1 MLTYK
6 DVHLLYTLPVIGV
19 LSLIARPFINRLEI
33 FKIAFISAI
42 GLVYTTPLN
51 NYIFYRKGRSYA
63 PEDILGVIGH
73 VPIEEYVFFVVQTV
87 LTSLWA
93 LLCVRW
99 STPCLNFNYDK
110 HSYQLIRWIP
120 IAFLAIATV
129 VGYIIAIPGQ
139 STFYLGCVLWWVS
152 PVVIFMWYGAG
163 NFFIKKI
170 IPCTFAIVVPTLY
183 LCWIDQIA
191 LKENIWHI
199 NEKTM
204 LNIIFVAEDL
214 PFEEAIF
221 FLISN
226 VIVVLAGCCFDKARG
241 MIETYTLE
249 YPQRFTINWAFI
261 RQLFWAFTTSEYNML
276 QIVTGDIKESIGVI
290 ATASK
295 SFTAASFLFQ
305 SGIRLDLIILYSF
318 CRVTD
323 DMIDNELDVEK
334 KKRKFELTN
343 NFINELFHD
352 RKSDYDVGT
361 KPQKLNIDWTKYES
375 GLTDVEMSCFR
386 ALSRIAFYL
395 PRKPFEELLAGYKWD
410 IEGRLIRNEDDL
422 LLYSTYVAGSVGAL
436 CVYVMM
442 YRCDND
448 KFELVE
454 NYDYVIKKAYQM
466 GQALQLVN
474 IARDIVTD
482 SETLGRC
489 YIPTEYM
496 DDEDEEVKILCQEK
510 KPRSLGDKKLKKY
523 STRMIHL
530 ANKQQLESV
539 DAIKCLPRETRG
551 SVLATTDIYRGLV
564 SAIQSSPTYPARA
577 SLSKWNKIVIGF
589 YSLYI
594 KSIKYII

>member
-1 MLTYK
+1 M
-6 DVHLLYTLPVIGV
+6 
-19 LSLIARPFINRLEI
+19 
-33 FKIAFISAI
+33 
-42 GLVYTTPLN
+42 
-51 NYIFYRKGRSYA
+51 
-63 PEDILGVIGH
+63 
-73 VPIEEYVFFVVQTV
+73 FFVIQTV

-93 LLCVRW
+93 LVSFGW
-99 STPCLNFNYDK
+99 STPCLNLNYEK

-120 IAFLAIATV
+120 IAVLAISTV

-139 STFYLGCVLWWVS
+139 ATFYLGCVLWWVS

-163 NFFIKKI
+163 NFFVKKKI
-170 IPCTFAIVVPTLY
+170 PCFFAIVVPTLY
-183 LCWIDQIA
+183 LCWIDQLA

-204 LNIIFVAEDL
+204 LNIFVAEDL
-214 PFEEAIF
+214 PFEEAF
-221 FLISN
+221 FFFISN
-226 VIVVLAGCCFDKARG
+226 FIVVLAGCCFDKARG
-241 MIETYTLE
+241 MIDTYTLE
-249 YPQRFTINWAFI
+249 YPQRFNINWAFI
-261 RQLFWAFTTSEYNML
+261 RQLFWAFATSEYNMP
-276 QIVTGDIKESIGVI
+276 QIVTEDIKESIDIITVTSKSF
-290 ATASK
+290 ATAS
-295 SFTAASFLFQ
+295 FFFQ
-305 SGIRLDLIILYSF
+305 AGIRLDLIILYSF

-334 KKRKFELTN
+334 KKRKFQLTN

-375 GLTDVEMSCFR
+375 ELTDAEMSCFR

-410 IEGRLIRNEDDL
+410 IEARLIKNEDDL
-422 LLYSTYVAGSVGAL
+422 LLYSTYVAGSVGVL

-448 KFELVE
+448 KFKLVE

-466 GQALQLVN
+466 GQSLQLVN

-496 DDEDEEVKILCQEK
+496 DEKDEEVKILCQEK
-510 KPRSLGDKKLKKY
+510 KPWSLGDKKLKKY
-523 STRMIHL
+523 STRLIHL

-551 SVLATTDIYRGLV
+551 SVLATTDIYQGLV

-577 SLSKWNKIVIGF
+577 SLSKWNKIVIGI

-594 KSIKYII
+594 KSIQYVV

>member
-1 MLTYK
+1 MLTYI
-6 DVHLLYTLPVIGV
+6 DVHLLYMLPVIGV
-19 LSLIARPFINRLEI
+19 LSLITRPFLNRSEV
-33 FKIAFISAI
+33 FKIALISAI
-42 GLVYTTPLN
+42 AFVYITPWD
-51 NYIFYRKGRSYA
+51 NYIIYNEGWSFTTEK
-63 PEDILGVIGH
+63 ILGFIGY
-73 VPIEEYVFFVVQTV
+73 VPIEEYMFFIIQTV
-87 LTSLWA
+87 LTLLWA

-110 HSYQLIRWIP
+110 RSYQLIRWIP
-120 IAFLAIATV
+120 IAFLVIATI

-139 STFYLGCVLWWVS
+139 ATFYLGCVLCWVS
-152 PVVIFMWYGAG
+152 PVIIFMWYGAG
-163 NFFIKKI
+163 NFFVKKI
-170 IPCTFAIVVPTLY
+170 IPCSFAVVVPTLY
-183 LCWIDQIA
+183 LCWVDQLA

-199 NEKTM
+199 NKKTI
-204 LNIIFVAEDL
+204 LNIFVAEDL
-214 PFEEAIF
+214 PLEETF
-221 FLISN
+221 FFFVSN
-226 VIVVLAGCCFDKARG
+226 IIIVLAGTCFDKAHG
-241 MIETYTLE
+241 MMETYTLE
-249 YPQRFTINWAFI
+249 YPQRFSISWAFI
-261 RQLFWAFTTSEYNML
+261 RQLFWAFASSEYNMP
-276 QIVTGDIKESIGVI
+276 QIVTEDIKISIDIIKV
-290 ATASK
+290 ASK
-295 SFTAASFLFQ
+295 SFNTASFLFQ

-323 DMIDNELDVEK
+323 DMIDNESDVEK
-334 KKRKFELTN
+334 KKRKFELTK
-343 NFINELFHD
+343 NFINELFYD
-352 RKSDYDVGT
+352 RKSDYDVGI
-361 KPQKLNIDWTKYES
+361 KPQKLNINWTKYES
-375 GLTDVEMSCFR
+375 ELTNVEMSCFR

-448 KFELVE
+448 KFKLVE

-466 GQALQLVN
+466 GQSLQLVN

-496 DDEDEEVKILCQEK
+496 DEKDEEVKILCQEK
-510 KPRSLGDKKLKKY
+510 KPWSLGDKKLKKY
-523 STRMIHL
+523 STRLIHL

-551 SVLATTDIYRGLV
+551 SVLATTDIYQGLV

-577 SLSKWNKIVIGF
+577 SLSKWNKIVIGI

-594 KSIKYII
+594 KSIQYVV